1 MSKASIG
8 MLATKIVFDDVGVM
22 DPLDIQFI
30 ANFGVSKAEL
40 AEIAFGRGCVG
51 NNR

>member
-8 MLATKIVFDDVGVM
+8 MLAMKIAFDNIGVM
-22 DPLDIQFI
+22 DPLDIQFV

-40 AEIAFGRGCVG
+40 AEIVFGHGCVG